1 MMRLDKYLADMQK
14 GTRSQIK
21 TYIKK
26 GRIKVGDIVVTS
38 PDFKIEPGNDLV
50 LMDNIPVEYV
60 FFEYY
65 MLNKPSGVVTA
76 TTDKKEKTV
85 LNLIQSKRSD
95 LFPVGRLD
103 KDTEGL
109 LLITNDGQLAHKILS
124 PKNHIDKTYYT
135 QVKGQL
141 DENIATLF
149 LKGLQVGD
157 DFCALPAKLEVLSYD
172 KEKDSTTAYI
182 TIQEGKFHQIKRMFA
197 AVGSEVLYLKRVSM
211 GNLKLD
217 TNLKLGEYRSL
228 TSSEIK
234 NLTLLEKN

>member
-1 MMRLDKYLADMQK
+1 MRLDKYLADMQK

-26 GRIKVGDIVVTS
+26 GRVKVGDTIVTS
-38 PDFKIEPGNDLV
+38 SDFKIDPSKDLV
-50 LMDNIPVEYV
+50 LMDNVPVEYV
-60 FFEYY
+60 FFFFY

-85 LNLIQSKRSD
+85 LDLIQSKRND

-124 PKNHIDKTYYT
+124 PKNHIDKTYYVK
-135 QVKGQL
+135 VKGQL
-141 DENIATLF
+141 DENITTLF
-149 LKGLQVGD
+149 LKGLQVDD
-157 DFCALPAKLEVLSYD
+157 DFCALPAKLDILCYD
-172 KEKDSTTAYI
+172 KETDSTTAYI

-197 AVGSEVLYLKRVSM
+197 TVDSEVLYLKRVSM
-211 GNLKLD
+211 GSLKLD
-217 TNLKLGEYRSL
+217 TNLKLGGYRPL
-228 TSSEIK
+228 TQSEIE
-234 NLTLLEKN
+234 NLTLLEKD